1 MPHKERTVMKA
12 LILNSGMGSRMG
24 VLTSEHPKCMTEIS
38 ANETILSRQL
48 RLLADAGITNIVMT
62 TGLFDSVLVNYC
74 QSLELPIHYTFVNN
88 PAYKDT
94 NYIYSIF
101 CAREYLDDEI
111 ILMHG
116 DLVFEPEVLEKIV
129 SSSVSCMAVSSTL
142 PLPEK
147 DFKAVTKDGIVCKV
161 GIEFFNDAMATQA
174 LYHLRKEDWKL
185 WLERIVAF
193 CEAGNT
199 KVYAENALNQ
209 LEGAANIHALDIQD
223 LLCAEIDNPEDLAMV
238 SHKLKE
244 IESRTVYMCFSSDV
258 IHGGHIEII
267 RKAQR
272 LGRLIIGVL
281 SDEAVVSYKR
291 LPLVPASERKRLF
304 ENIAGVY
311 KVVDQD
317 KLSYREN
324 LEKLHPDIV
333 VHGDDWCSGFQ
344 KPIRDEVVSILAS
357 YGGKLVEYPYSN
369 DNKYK
374 EIEKRTRAD
383 LAMPDIR
390 RGRLRKVLEMKGFL
404 TVMEAHDGLTGLIV
418 ENTVVHQDGGAHQF
432 DAMWISSL
440 CDSTAKG
447 KPDIELV
454 DMTSRFRTIEDIT
467 EVTTKPIIFDGDT
480 GGKTEH
486 FVYTVRSLER
496 LGVSMV
502 IIEDKTGLKKNSL
515 FGTEVVQTQDSIE
528 AFSEKIRAG
537 KKAQRTSEF
546 MICARIESLILE
558 RGMEDALTRAFAFA
572 EAGAD
577 AIMIHSRKKD
587 PSEIQEFIKEFREK
601 DQTTPIV
608 LVPTSFN
615 SVTEEEWKERGA
627 NIIIYANQLMRAEV
641 PAMQRAAKMILE
653 NHRAQECDE
662 MLMPFKDIIR
672 LIPTES

>member
-1 MPHKERTVMKA
+1 MKA
-12 LILNSGMGSRMG
+12 LILNSGLGSRMG

-38 ANETILSRQL
+38 SRETILSRQL
-48 RLLADAGITNIVMT
+48 RQIADAGIEEVVIT
-62 TGLFDSVLVNYC
+62 TGYYDGVLVNYC
-74 QSLELPIHYTFVNN
+74 NSLELPLHFTFVKN
-88 PAYKDT
+88 PIYDKT
-94 NYIYSIF
+94 NYIYSIY
-101 CAREYLDDEI
+101 CAREYLDDDI

-116 DLVFEPEVLEKIV
+116 DLVFENEVFDRVIA
-129 SSSVSCMAVSSTL
+129 SAVSCMTVSSTL

-147 DFKAVTKDGIVCKV
+147 DFKAQIADGKVMKV
-161 GIEFFNDAMATQA
+161 GVDIFNDAMEAQA
-174 LYHLRKEDWKL
+174 LYHLKKNDWKV
-185 WLERIVAF
+185 WLDKIVEF
-193 CEAGNT
+193 CENKKT
-199 KVYAENALNQ
+199 NVYAENALNE
-209 LEGAANIHALDIQD
+209 LNGAANIHALDVEN
-223 LLCAEIDNPEDLAMV
+223 LLCSEIDNPEDLAVV
-238 SHKLKE
+238 SAKLKE
-244 IESRTVYMCFSSDV
+244 IESRTVYMCFASDI
-258 IHGGHIEII
+258 IHGGHIAII
-267 RKAQR
+267 KKAQK

-281 SDEAVVSYKR
+281 SDEAVASYKR
-291 LPLVPASERKRLF
+291 MPLVPASERKLMF

-311 KVVDQD
+311 KVVDQ
-317 KLSYREN
+317 KTLSYKEN
-324 LEKLHPDIV
+324 LEKYKPSIV
-333 VHGDDWCSGFQ
+333 VHGDDWVAGFQ
-344 KPIRDEVVSILAS
+344 RPIRDEVTAILAT
-357 YGGKLVEYPYSN
+357 YGGKLVEYPYSS
-369 DNKYK
+369 DKKYAD
-374 EIEKRTRAD
+374 IDARTRAD

-390 RGRLRKVLEMKGFL
+390 RGRLKRMLDAKGL
-404 TVMEAHDGLTGLIV
+404 ITVMEAHDGLTGLIV

-496 LGVSMV
+496 LGVSMI

-515 FGTEVVQTQDSIE
+515 FGTEVVQTQDTIE
-528 AFSEKIRAG
+528 NFSAKIRAG
-537 KKAQRTSEF
+537 KKAQRTKEF

-558 RGMEDALTRAFAFA
+558 RGMEDALTRAFAFV

-587 PSEIQEFIKEFREK
+587 PSEIQEFIEKFRAK
-601 DQTTPIV
+601 DKNTPIV

-615 SVTEEEWKERGA
+615 SIKEEEWKERGA

-641 PAMQRAAKMILE
+641 PAMQKAAELILE
-653 NHRAQECDE
+653 NHRAEECDK

-672 LIPTES
+672 LIPAEE

>member
-1 MPHKERTVMKA
+1 MKA
-12 LILNSGMGSRMG
+12 LILNSGLGSRMG

-38 ANETILSRQL
+38 AKETILSRQL
-48 RLLADAGITNIVMT
+48 NMLCDIGVEEVVIT
-62 TGLFDSVLVNYC
+62 TGYYDSVLVNYC
-74 QSLELPIHYTFVNN
+74 QSLDLPIHVTFVKN
-88 PAYKDT
+88 PIYDKT
-94 NYIYSIF
+94 NYIYSIY
-101 CAREYLDDEI
+101 CAREYLDDDI

-116 DLVFEPEVLEKIV
+116 DLVFENEVLDKV
-129 SSSVSCMAVSSTL
+129 LASKSSCMTVSSTL

-147 DFKAVTKDGIVCKV
+147 DFKAHVVDGMVMAV
-161 GIEFFNDAMATQA
+161 GVDIFNEGMEAQA
-174 LYHLRKEDWKL
+174 LYKLNKVDWKV
-185 WLERIVAF
+185 WLDKIVEF
-193 CEAGNT
+193 CESENT
-199 KVYAENALNQ
+199 KVYAENALNA
-209 LEGAANIHALDIQD
+209 LNGAANIHALDVENM
-223 LLCAEIDNPEDLAMV
+223 LCAEIDNPEDLAVV
-238 SHKLKE
+238 SAKLKE
-244 IESRTVYMCFSSDV
+244 VESRTVYMCFSTDI
-258 IHGGHIEII
+258 IHGGHISII
-267 RKAQR
+267 RKAER
-272 LGRLIIGVL
+272 LGRVIIGVL
-281 SDEAVVSYKR
+281 SDAAVMSYKR
-291 LPLVPASERKRLF
+291 LPLVPADERKRLF

-317 KLSYREN
+317 TLSYKDN
-324 LEKLHPDIV
+324 LLKYKPSIV
-333 VHGDDWCSGFQ
+333 VHGDDWCTGFH
-344 KPIRDEVVSILAS
+344 KPVRDEVVSILAS
-357 YGGKLVEYPYSN
+357 YGGKLVEYPYSS
-369 DNKYK
+369 DQKYAD
-374 EIEKRTRAD
+374 IQARTRSD

-390 RGRLRKVLEMKGFL
+390 RGRLRRVLETKGL
-404 TVMEAHDGLTGLIV
+404 VTAMEAHDGLTGLIV
-418 ENTVVHQDGGAHQF
+418 ENTVVHQEGGAHQF
-432 DAMWISSL
+432 DAMWVSSL

-515 FGTEVVQTQDSIE
+515 FGTEVVQTQDTIE
-528 AFSEKIRAG
+528 NFSAKIRAG
-537 KKAQRTSEF
+537 KKAQRTKEF

-558 RGMEDALTRAFAFA
+558 QGMEDALTRAFAFV

-587 PSEIQEFIKEFREK
+587 PSEIQEFIEKFRAK

-615 SVTEEEWKERGA
+615 SVKEEEWKERGA

-641 PAMQRAAKMILE
+641 PAMQKAAELILE
-653 NHRAQECDE
+653 NHRAEECDA

-672 LIPTES
+672 LIPAEG